1 MWLELTM
8 FLKTIDT
15 KLTVF
20 ENINILYFI
29 VNFNPGSLYYHL
41 YRVLQK
47 YYNNYTYDVAKDGSW
62 IKINDIKYH
71 FDNTKSLVVN

>member
-20 ENINILYFI
+20 ENINTLYFI
-29 VNFNPGSLYYHL
+29 VNFNPGSLPS
-41 YRVLQK
+41 V
-47 YYNNYTYDVAKDGSW
+47 
-62 IKINDIKYH
+62 
-71 FDNTKSLVVN
+71 

>member
-1 MWLELTM
+1 MWTELIM
-8 FLKTIDT
+8 FLKNIDT

-20 ENINILYFI
+20 ENINTLYYV
-29 VNFNPGSLYYHL
+29 VNFNPTFLWLNIYK
-41 YRVLQK
+41 VLQK

-71 FDNTKSLVVN
+71 FDATKSLVVN

>member
-20 ENINILYFI
+20 ENINTLYYV
-29 VNFNPGSLYYHL
+29 VNFNPTFLWLNIYK
-41 YRVLQK
+41 VLKK
-47 YYNNYTYDVAKDGSW
+47 YYDTCTYDVAVDGSW
-62 IKINDIKYH
+62 IKINNIKYH

>member
-20 ENINILYFI
+20 ENINTLYFI
-29 VNFNPGSLYYHL
+29 VNFNPGSLYCHL

-47 YYNNYTYDVAKDGSW
+47 
-62 IKINDIKYH
+62 I
-71 FDNTKSLVVN
+71 L

>member
-1 MWLELTM
+1 MWSELTM

-20 ENINILYFI
+20 ENINTLYFI
-29 VNFNPGSLYYHL
+29 VNFNPGSLYCHL

-47 YYNNYTYDVAKDGSW
+47 YYNNYTYDVAKDCSW

-71 FDNTKSLVVN
+71 FDTTKSLVVN